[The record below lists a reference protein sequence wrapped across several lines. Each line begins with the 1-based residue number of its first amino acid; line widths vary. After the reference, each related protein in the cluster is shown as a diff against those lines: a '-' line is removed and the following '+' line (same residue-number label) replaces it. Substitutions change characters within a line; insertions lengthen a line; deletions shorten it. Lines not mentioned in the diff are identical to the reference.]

1 MLIGMDIAAVQ
12 AAPSTAPWLVLA
24 AVLAV
29 VLLGLAGLVAVLVLR
44 RPPGDGPARRPDEP
58 APDATDDL
66 PGFLEHPPGS
76 PGSPSPAAAGW
87 PALSA
92 SPSAEPPRAPLT
104 EPPAPER
111 GRRQTGLALAA
122 LSVTALLLV
131 GVGAALAVAAQRAR
145 TDPEVTAA
153 LASDADPAP
162 SPTAPS
168 QAAEAGALATS
179 SVAPGR
185 TGTKAR
191 LTFGGIVLERRA
203 VGVTATY
210 PRIEL
215 TSDGDHAVAHVE
227 LPTFNCLTDHAPAD
241 PVAAGC
247 LRSLTEHGDLATPE
261 LEVSR
266 HGDRVRVSGRFPTY
280 LRPNGTPPVWTGRV
294 YGLTVSAEPGAG
306 DPDEGPVPATG
317 ALELGPDRT
326 ETTGDDGSEIGFGP

>member
-12 AAPSTAPWLVLA
+12 AAPSTAPWLVLG

-44 RPPGDGPARRPDEP
+44 RPPGDGPAPRPYEP

-92 SPSAEPPRAPLT
+92 ASSAEPSRAPLP

-111 GRRQTGLALAA
+111 SRRQTGLALAA

-131 GVGAALAVAAQRAR
+131 GVAAALAVAAQPAR
-145 TDPEVTAA
+145 TDPEDTAA

-168 QAAEAGALATS
+168 QAGALATS
-179 SVAPGR
+179 SVSPGR
-185 TGTKAR
+185 TGTTAR

-215 TSDGDHAVAHVE
+215 TSDGEHAVAHVG

-241 PVAAGC
+241 PVAAWC

-294 YGLTVSAEPGAG
+294 YELRVSAEPGAG

-317 ALELGPDRT
+317 VLELGPDRT
-326 ETTGDDGSEIGFGP
+326 ETTGGDGNEIGFGP